1 MGDEFYSIIKLV
13 SGEEIFSLVSVDEND
28 GDPLL
33 LLQSPVIIKHIMING
48 NPLVKIKPWVEL
60 STDDIFVVRYDKII
74 TITETNDDRII
85 EIYNNYLNNDDNDE
99 YTSTTSG
106 KVKIS
111 ETAGYVSSV
120 EDARELLENL
130 YKLKDNK
137 ES

>member
-1 MGDEFYSIIKLV
+1 MGDEFYSIIKLI

-60 STDDIFVVRYDKII
+60 STDDIFVIRYDKII
-74 TITETNDDRII
+74 TMTETSDERII
-85 EIYNNYLNNDDNDE
+85 EIYNNYLNNDDDE
-99 YTSTTSG
+99 YNPMSQG
-106 KVKIS
+106 KVKVS
-111 ETAGYVSSV
+111 DTAGYVSSV
-120 EDARELLENL
+120 DDARQMLEDL